1 MKQIKV
7 INRIPTPADQIE
19 REANKLFSPA
29 NLLDKTMPFLLLV
42 AWVGILLAILFS

>member
-19 REANKLFSPA
+19 REANKLFTPP
-29 NLLDKTMPFLLLV
+29 NILDKAMPIILLF
-42 AWVGILLAILFS
+42 AWVGILFAIFSS